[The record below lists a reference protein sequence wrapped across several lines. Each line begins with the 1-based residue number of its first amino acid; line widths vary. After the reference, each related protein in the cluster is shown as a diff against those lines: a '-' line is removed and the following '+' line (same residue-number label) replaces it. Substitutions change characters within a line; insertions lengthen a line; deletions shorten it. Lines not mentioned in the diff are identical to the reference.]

1 LEFAIAGSKNLGG
14 SRRQLAQERLRLL
27 QVAVANPSVNQP

>member
-14 SRRQLAQERLRLL
+14 SQRQLAQERLSLS
-27 QVAVANPSVNQP
+27 QI